1 MKRTVMAGI
10 VVGLLLTLGSPAM
23 AAKFAFDLSKGPV
36 SFAYTTI
43 GAYNPT
49 RVTVIGN
56 NGVAQT
62 WFTSDYYESETF
74 LQTLGELLLAQR
86 AAVPWVDLNV
96 ESLTG
101 KLSFQA
107 STEDGVELSVKMEG
121 AQGNITVRVN
131 SGGAKG
137 DTGDKE
143 VRAQVQ
149 VDAESGLLTIE
160 DSQPRPDVSVLLGQR
175 YRMPWEQIHQLL
187 DQFGKSR
194 VLSAFQYASSHVG
207 PTIAQNGAVAGEA
220 ASVVSDGSV
229 SINNLSPQAVFDLSL
244 RGLKYQGFLRD
255 STLYM
260 RLYHPANGVSIRPA
274 NGVSIRPANGV
285 SIRDMQ
291 VILTVV
297 ELNPPEPLHGPHI
310 VLWDVFPYD
319 YQAGCYLYHL
329 NSTGWRPGS
338 YEVYIDVGKIVNF
351 KLPITIT
358 DWHQVVARRG

>member
-107 STEDGVELSVKMEG
+107 STEDGVELSVKMER

-137 DTGDKE
+137 DTSDKE

-160 DSQPRPDVSVLLGQR
+160 DSRPRADVSVLLGQR
-175 YRMPWEQIHQLL
+175 YRMSWEQIHQLL
-187 DQFGKSR
+187 GQFGKSR

-207 PTIAQNGAVAGEA
+207 PTIAA

-260 RLYHPANGVSIRPA
+260 RLYHPANGVSIR
-274 NGVSIRPANGV
+274 
-285 SIRDMQ
+285 DMQ

-297 ELNPPEPLHGPHI
+297 ELNPSEPLHGPHI

-319 YQAGCYLYHL
+319 YQAGGYLYHF
-329 NSTGWRPGS
+329 NSTGWRPGA
-338 YEVYIDVGKIVNF
+338 YEVYIDVGKILNF

-358 DWHQVVARRG
+358 DWHQVIARRG